1 MTMIHVVGIKTATHS
16 GLGAVKT
23 VLQSLKD
30 HCIHPKTG
38 KPYILDLRAGKQVS
52 TEGLDKAMRAVFVM
66 EFEVI

>member
-1 MTMIHVVGIKTATHS
+1 MTMIHAVGIKTATHS
-16 GLGAVKT
+16 DLGAVKT

-52 TEGLDKAMRAVFVM
+52 TDRRFGQGHAGCVCNG
-66 EFEVI
+66 I

>member
-38 KPYILDLRAGKQVS
+38 KQVS